1 MNQRILCIS
10 MLSALFAY
18 LAFQIQ
24 LVPSH
29 AAFATLLS
37 FQLEASPPFAS
48 QTKNH
53 GRAVDLGSSWVGGH
67 SKELVSNVLN

>member
-24 LVPSH
+24 LIPSH

-37 FQLEASPPFAS
+37 AAGKSSLCSKDK
-48 QTKNH
+48 KNH
-53 GRAVDLGSSWVGGH
+53 GRAVDLGSSWVGGC
-67 SKELVSNVLN
+67 SKNLVSYG